1 MKNLE
6 REFKWDA
13 SARQAFARFVCAL
26 QEVAGGYAGPQQL
39 QNTDYYLEDTA
50 RQLAKQQVAL
60 RIRHSAGHWEAT
72 LKTRTILKEGL
83 ACRQEWTLPL
93 PGVQNVR
100 QAIKSLAAR
109 GEWKGILLGGLRVR
123 FGIKNERTIYTVSYL
138 GCQAEAALD
147 NYLTLAQGHQWRRK
161 EIELELKKGKAADFE
176 KLVQKITEKSS
187 LNPAQISKVA
197 GAEKWILN
205 KFRNN

>member
-13 SARQAFARFVCAL
+13 STPQAFARFVCAL
-26 QEVAGGYAGPQQL
+26 QDVAGKYSAPQQL
-39 QNTDYYLEDTA
+39 QNTDYYLEDAA
-50 RQLAKQQVAL
+50 RQLVRQKVAL

-72 LKTRTILKEGL
+72 LKTRTVLKEGL

-93 PGVQNVR
+93 PGVQQVR
-100 QAIKSLAAR
+100 QAIKALAAR
-109 GEWKGILLGGLRVR
+109 GEWKGVCLGGLRIR
-123 FGIKNERTIYTVSYL
+123 FIIRNKRTIYTVSYV

-161 EIELELKKGKAADFE
+161 EIELELKKGKASDFE
-176 KLVQKITEKSS
+176 KLVQKITEKSN
-187 LNPAQISKVA
+187 LKAAKISKVA
-197 GAEKWILN
+197 GAEKWILHE
-205 KFRNN
+205 FRKD